1 MLCAV
6 VCCVGHYTTEHIQHN
21 IHDAFFLSSA
31 VCNETTMVR
40 VATAAV
46 LLLCCCCCAAA
57 AAAAACPDAYDGEY
71 QHNCRDGF
79 GKYYYPDNSYYEGH
93 WRNNLKH
100 GEGFYQWCVPHLY
113 PPSSLSFLS
122 LSMFLSLSLSMSM
135 SLSLLPHPTTA
146 GRPVLG
152 CSAAR
157 KVCPVHRQGLLDC
170 LIA

>member
-1 MLCAV
+1 MD
-6 VCCVGHYTTEHIQHN
+6 TTQQN
-21 IHDAFFLSSA
+21 TFNTTYMMLSSYQ
-31 VCNETTMVR
+31 VQYVMRRLWCVLQ
-40 VATAAV
+40 
-46 LLLCCCCCAAA
+46 LLLCCCCAAA